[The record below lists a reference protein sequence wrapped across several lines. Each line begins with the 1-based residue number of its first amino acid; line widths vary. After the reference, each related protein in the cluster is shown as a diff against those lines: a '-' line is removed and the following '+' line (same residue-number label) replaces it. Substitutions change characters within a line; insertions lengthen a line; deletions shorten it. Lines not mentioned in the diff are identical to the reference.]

1 MPKKS
6 KNMIRRR
13 KYSRKHQR
21 GGTLIVQ
28 EGYLENTHLCPKKV
42 SLKEKKKETV
52 GEEIYTYNGEI
63 FQLNQNTLGYL
74 RQMYKKTDDKWFKFV
89 IFNNDGTPYIYIIQ
103 GGRINKH
110 SVCMLIGLL
119 EVTKNSGEYN
129 DLRNA
134 VKELISFKLNIEPNM
149 IENDE
154 TLKQQLVQLIE
165 RVDELVNTYFK
176 CMPVIA
182 AGSGSINEDN
192 SICINDKS
200 GHYKPTTETM
210 NTAKNIFMMVTGLNE
225 EEVRVTTKPDKELL
239 EAKYGREAENY
250 SGICL

>member
-1 MPKKS
+1 MPKRS
-6 KNMIRRR
+6 KNMVRRR

-42 SLKEKKKETV
+42 SLKEKRKETV

-63 FQLNQNTLGYL
+63 FQLNPNTLGYL
-74 RQMYKKTDDKWFKFV
+74 RQMYKKTDDRWFKFV
-89 IFNNDGTPYIYIIQ
+89 IFNNDGIPYIYIIQ

-119 EVTKNSGEYN
+119 EVTKHVGEYE

-134 VKELISFKLNIEPNM
+134 VKELTLFKLHFEPN
-149 IENDE
+149 IIKTEQS
-154 TLKQQLVQLIE
+154 LQQQLEQLI
-165 RVDELVNTYFK
+165 RNVDELVNVYFK

-182 AGSGSINEDN
+182 AGSGSINEDD

-210 NTAKNIFMMVTGLNE
+210 NEAKRIFIEVTGLTE
-225 EEVRVTTKPDKELL
+225 EDVKVTSKPDKSEL
-239 EAKYGREAENY
+239 ERKYKEEAENY